1 MRIARKLPLFVT
13 VVTILSIGAASFA
26 GLVKSGEVLREQVME
41 KLEATADGRRNEA
54 QLYFENMVTNL
65 RALAGTA
72 TTGEALNKFRR
83 DWRYLGEKPKETLTE
98 RYITNNPNPAGKR
111 LDFDTARVDTYDS
124 NHNLYHPALR
134 ASLKRYGYAD
144 IFLIDGKGTV
154 LYSVQK
160 NGEYGANLADAGLKD
175 TALADVFRKV
185 AESEDRELHAFSDFT
200 LYGPSKQATAFLAS
214 PLFMGD
220 IKVGVIVVAVPA
232 TRLNAMFSNR
242 TGLGETGETLLVNS
256 ADMVVTDSPLTS
268 DNEAL
273 TQPLNSPLVKSA
285 TDGNVAAGVLDGYRN
300 TTNYVAASPL
310 AFGGHRWAVIAVM
323 SQNEA
328 LASLVGLRN
337 TILGLAAGILLLA
350 VIAAIL
356 VSRGITRPIHDLVE
370 AMSRLAGGDTSIALK
385 GEGRGDEIGD
395 MVRSVAVF
403 RDAALEKIRIQS
415 DADRDRQLSE
425 TERRDREAA
434 RNAETQRLQH
444 TVQVLGD
451 GLRRLASGDLTTT
464 IDTPF
469 MEGLDR
475 LRLDFNDSIHNLA
488 ATMQQVSG
496 NTASING
503 TAVGMM
509 AATDDLSRR
518 SEQQA
523 AAIEETS
530 AVITQIME
538 AIRTSTDRA
547 ASARE
552 MVAATKLS
560 TDRSGEIVTSAVDAM
575 SRIEQASQ
583 EISQI
588 INVIDEIAFQTN
600 LLALNAG
607 VEAAR
612 AGEAGKGF
620 AVVAQ
625 EVRELAQRSANAARE
640 IKQLIGK
647 SGDAVKTGVELVQNT
662 GSALGEIAGQVARI
676 NDQIVSIAE
685 ASGEQSE
692 SVREIS
698 TAIRQMENTT
708 QQNSQMAERT
718 NTDMARLTEDAR
730 ALSQVVS
737 QFRLSENDMAT
748 SALHAS
754 GPATQSRIDRP
765 LPVSVPPRPAKA
777 ASGRFAPVK
786 PAGESSRQVASPAR
800 ALMGKLTAGLQRA
813 SSPAAPGASQNWE
826 EF

>member
-26 GLVKSGEVLREQVME
+26 GLVKSGAVLREQVME

-54 QLYFENMVTNL
+54 QLYFETMVTNL
-65 RALAGTA
+65 RALAGVA

-83 DWRYLGEKPKETLTE
+83 DWRYLGDKPKETLTE

-134 ASLKRYGYAD
+134 ASLKRYGYSD

-154 LYSVQK
+154 VYSVQK

-185 AESEDRELHAFSDFT
+185 ADSEDRELYALSDFT
-200 LYGPSKQATAFLAS
+200 LYGSAKQATAFLAA

-232 TRLNAMFSNR
+232 TRLNTMFANR
-242 TGLGETGETLLVNS
+242 TGLGETGETLLVNA
-256 ADMVVTDSPLTS
+256 ADQLVTDSPLAA
-268 DNEAL
+268 DKN
-273 TQPLNSPLVKSA
+273 PLAQRIVSPLVKSA
-285 TDGNVAAGVLDGYRN
+285 VEGKDATGVIEGYRD
-300 TTNYVAASPL
+300 TTNFAAAAPL
-310 AFGGHRWAVIAVM
+310 AFAGHRWAVVAVM
-323 SQNEA
+323 AQNEA

-350 VIAAIL
+350 VIAAVL

-370 AMSRLAGGDTSIALK
+370 AMSRLAGGDTTIALK
-385 GEGRGDEIGD
+385 GEARSDEIGD

-415 DADRDRQLSE
+415 DADRDRQFSE

-434 RNAETQRLQH
+434 RTAETQRLQQ
-444 TVQVLGD
+444 TVEVLGA

-475 LRLDFNDSIHNLA
+475 LRVDFNDSIRNLA

-496 NTASING
+496 NTASINS
-503 TAVGMM
+503 TAAGMM

-538 AIRTSTDRA
+538 AIRTSTERA

-552 MVAATKLS
+552 MVSVTKLS
-560 TDRSGEIVTSAVDAM
+560 TDRSGAIVNSAVEAM
-575 SRIEQASQ
+575 SRIEQASH

-647 SGDAVKTGVELVQNT
+647 SGDAVKTGVDLVQTT
-662 GSALGEIAGQVARI
+662 GSALGEIAGQVAQI
-676 NDQIVSIAE
+676 NDQIASIAE
-685 ASGEQSE
+685 AAGEQSE

-718 NTDMARLTEDAR
+718 NNDMARLTGDA
-730 ALSQVVS
+730 QG
-737 QFRLSENDMAT
+737 LSELVSRFHLSEGQMTA
-748 SALHAS
+748 SAS
-754 GPATQSRIDRP
+754 MPSRPSTPFVPDRP
-765 LPVSVPPRPAKA
+765 LPVSVPARPAKA
-777 ASGRFAPVK
+777 AAGRFAAVK
-786 PAGESSRQVASPAR
+786 PAGEGSRQVASPAR
-800 ALMGKLTAGLQRA
+800 ALMGKLTAGLSQP
-813 SSPAAPGASQNWE
+813 SSSAAPSGSQNWE